1 MSNLPLPLPKSG
13 SGYQV
18 ADGNK
23 NEVTFFGRAQAVA
36 ITAAYTLTMDD
47 FASALLD
54 VTSSGSYSITT
65 PTAVLLD
72 AGLVNA
78 KIGASFILF
87 ICHETVTNVIT
98 LVGGAGVTVVGLAT
112 VTGITS
118 GQFMFRKTGDGAWSA
133 YRVA

>member
-1 MSNLPLPLPKSG
+1 MALPISG
-13 SGYQV
+13 KGYQV
-18 ADGNK
+18 ADGNI
-23 NEVTFFGRAQAVA
+23 NEVTFVHRAPATA
-36 ITAAYTLTMDD
+36 ITAAYTLTVGD

-65 PTAVLLD
+65 PTGVLLD
-72 AGLVNA
+72 GMISNA
-78 KIGASFILF
+78 QNGATFILY

-112 VTGITS
+112 LTGIVG
-118 GQFMFRKTGDGAWSA
+118 GQFMFRRTGVGTWSA